1 MINAGILLYMLVIY
15 MGSVLL
21 CITWLDPSNRAELH
35 SILLCFVWGS
45 ITTMLS
51 VIPLILGGE

>member
-1 MINAGILLYMLVIY
+1 MINAWILIYMLVIY
-15 MGSVLL
+15 MSSVLL
-21 CITWLDPSNRAELH
+21 CMTWLDPHNRAELH

-45 ITTMLS
+45 VTTMIS